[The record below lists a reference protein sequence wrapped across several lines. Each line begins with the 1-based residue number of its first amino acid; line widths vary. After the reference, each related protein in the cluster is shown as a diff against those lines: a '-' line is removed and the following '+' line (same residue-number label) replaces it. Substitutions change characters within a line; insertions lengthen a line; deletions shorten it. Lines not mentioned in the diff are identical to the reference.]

1 VPALLAHVPI
11 EPCMWLRHV
20 LWIGVRKLLDVFVG
34 SLAGLTLMVQLS
46 EWWCSES
53 LLFALLYRLFGTCY
67 ACMR

>member
-1 VPALLAHVPI
+1 
-11 EPCMWLRHV
+11 MWLRHV